1 MCINCG
7 WSHRSYSKVSN
18 DGSQGKVVPER
29 CKKWLWDIN
38 MWWKSSTFKVHRIV
52 ISIVLLWNK
61 FVLTPEN
68 INCKSFICSG
78 NWGGRTGLEKVLLVI
93 VGVLVVTA
101 IVLSTSLYAS
111 GYIDG
116 EGRGKL
122 EYLLC
127 FQTFYFCLILI
138 KMSNRNL
145 IIGTAQ
151 DVCTTKACAV
161 AGKKLIWYE
170 KLFRKI
176 LSLLCK
182 HLSRI
187 FANFP
192 LNI

>member
-1 MCINCG
+1 MWIICD
-7 WSHRSYSKVSN
+7 WSHRSYFEVSN

-29 CKKWLWDIN
+29 RKKWLWDIN

-52 ISIVLLWNK
+52 ISIVLIVK
-61 FVLTPEN
+61 IEFVITHEY

-122 EYLLC
+122 DYLLC
-127 FQTFYFCLILI
+127 H
-138 KMSNRNL
+138 SN
-145 IIGTAQ
+145 
-151 DVCTTKACAV
+151 V
-161 AGKKLIWYE
+161 
-170 KLFRKI
+170 F
-176 LSLLCK
+176 SLVLV
-182 HLSRI
+182 
-187 FANFP
+187 
-192 LNI
+192 

>member
-1 MCINCG
+1 M
-7 WSHRSYSKVSN
+7 
-18 DGSQGKVVPER
+18 
-29 CKKWLWDIN
+29 
-38 MWWKSSTFKVHRIV
+38 
-52 ISIVLLWNK
+52 
-61 FVLTPEN
+61 
-68 INCKSFICSG
+68 
-78 NWGGRTGLEKVLLVI
+78 LLVI

-127 FQTFYFCLILI
+127 FQTFFYFCLILI

-161 AGKKLIWYE
+161 AGKKLI
-170 KLFRKI
+170 
-176 LSLLCK
+176 
-182 HLSRI
+182 
-187 FANFP
+187 
-192 LNI
+192 